1 MYNGERIICFRDVK
15 IPQRIQINI
24 KMPYISISV
33 NYFYFT
39 DRAVR
44 YFARW
49 MSDRNKSRKTSICTL
64 LLELENKFIL
74 ESWRINLSM
83 DWTRKKT
90 NCQTPLNLYP
100 TTKPLRHCCPID
112 YNLFILMA
120 RYFLR
125 ISTAKAIRKSL
136 FFKLSMG
143 NQLAIAKWYRRYLYR
158 SFIFSNSIQKCYN
171 STPR

>member
-1 MYNGERIICFRDVK
+1 
-15 IPQRIQINI
+15 
-24 KMPYISISV
+24 MPYISISV

-39 DRAVR
+39 DRVVR

-64 LLELENKFIL
+64 LLELENKFIF
-74 ESWRINLSM
+74 ESWRINLST

-158 SFIFSNSIQKCYN
+158 SFIFSNSIETCYN